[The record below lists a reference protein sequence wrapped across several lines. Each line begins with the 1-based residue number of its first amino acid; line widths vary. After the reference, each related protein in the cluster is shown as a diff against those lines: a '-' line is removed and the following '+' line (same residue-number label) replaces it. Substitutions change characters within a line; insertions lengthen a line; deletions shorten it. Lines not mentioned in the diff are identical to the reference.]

1 MSTALAAPPA
11 PAVTPAD
18 ERLSVHP
25 LSGYYRWHA
34 GIYDLTRWAF
44 LFGRRSLVRS
54 VSQHMMMP
62 QRILEIGCGTGS
74 NLVAL
79 ADRFPKAQVIGL
91 DLSRDMLDRAR
102 AKVRPYG
109 SRVGLIH
116 RAYDAPVAVGPRF
129 DLIVCSYSL
138 SMINP
143 GYDDVL
149 RTCRHDLSERGLIAV
164 ADFHTSPHA
173 WFRRWMGINH
183 VRMEGQ
189 VLATLDQHFT
199 PLSRHLHQG
208 YGGLWSYLNYIG
220 SPRA

>member
-1 MSTALAAPPA
+1 MSTVLTA
-11 PAVTPAD
+11 TPAASTN
-18 ERLSVHP
+18 RLHDHP
-25 LSGYYRWHA
+25 LSAYYRWHA

-44 LFGRRSLVRS
+44 LFGRQSLVRS
-54 VSQHMMMP
+54 VSQHMTMP

-79 ADRFPKAQVIGL
+79 AARFPKAQIMGL
-91 DLSRDMLDRAR
+91 DLSREMLDRAR

-116 RAYDAPVAVGPRF
+116 RAYDAPIALGPKF

-149 RTCRHDLSERGLIAV
+149 RISRHDLSPRGLIAV
-164 ADFHTSPHA
+164 ADFHSSPYA
-173 WFRRWMGINH
+173 WFRRWMGVNH

-189 VLATLDQHFT
+189 VLTTLNQCFQ
-199 PLSRHLHQG
+199 PLACQIRHA
-208 YGGLWSYLNYIG
+208 YGGLWTYLNYIG
-220 SPRA
+220 NPRW

>member
-1 MSTALAAPPA
+1 MSTLLAANSA
-11 PAVTPAD
+11 PATSP
-18 ERLSVHP
+18 ESLHHHP
-25 LSGYYRWHA
+25 LSAYYRWHA

-44 LFGRRSLVRS
+44 LFGRQSLVHS

-79 ADRFPKAQVIGL
+79 AARFPKAQVIGL

-116 RAYDAPVAVGPRF
+116 RAYDAPVALGPKF

-143 GYDDVL
+143 GYDEVL
-149 RTCRHDLSERGLIAV
+149 RISRHDLSSRGLIAV
-164 ADFHTSPHA
+164 ADFHSSPFA
-173 WFRRWMGINH
+173 WFRRWMGVNH

-189 VLATLDQHFT
+189 VLATLEQHYQ
-199 PLSRHLHQG
+199 PLTCQIRSG

-220 SPRA
+220 SVHP

>member
-1 MSTALAAPPA
+1 MSPLLAANPA
-11 PAVTPAD
+11 PAAAPAVD
-18 ERLSVHP
+18 ALSTHP
-25 LSGYYRWHA
+25 LSSYYRWHA

-44 LFGRRSLVRS
+44 LFGRRSLVRT

-79 ADRFPKAQVIGL
+79 ADRFPKAQIIGL

-109 SRVGLIH
+109 TRVGLIH
-116 RAYDAPVAVGPRF
+116 RAYDAPVAVGPKF

-143 GYDDVL
+143 GFDEVL
-149 RTCRHDLSERGLIAV
+149 LTSRDDLSDRGLIAV

-173 WFRRWMGINH
+173 WFRRWMGVNH

-189 VLATLDQHFT
+189 VLATLDQHYH
-199 PLSRHLHQG
+199 PLARHLRPG
-208 YGGLWSYLNYIG
+208 YGGLWTYLNYIG
-220 SPRA
+220 RLR